1 MGGRPLLRRGLLG
14 GSISLGA
21 LSAAHAQSPSID
33 YAVFTE
39 FSPQNKKLLPG
50 WNRRIFTDT
59 DSRKGSSIQC
69 DFETGIVS
77 LAPGTYHLSGLSI
90 VAYDSSTAPPEMTTT
105 RSPAAAGYC
114 RLRRLA
120 GDPGPEQIGLRDID
134 NADPSVICIGSPSSA
149 NLAPSVFE
157 AFCEAEQPTR
167 LLLEHQAG
175 SNPQDILLRV
185 FVANSKWHAVAR
197 LAIRRLP

>member
-1 MGGRPLLRRGLLG
+1 MPGRALLRRGLLG
-14 GSISLGA
+14 AGLSLGV
-21 LSAAHAQSPSID
+21 LSAAQAQSPASD

-39 FSPQNKKLLPG
+39 YSPQNKKLLPG
-50 WNRRIFTDT
+50 WNRRVFTDA
-59 DSRKGSSIQC
+59 DSRKGDSIQC
-69 DFETGIVS
+69 DFKTGIVS

-114 RLRRLA
+114 RLRRVTGEPRL
-120 GDPGPEQIGLRDID
+120 EQIGLRDID
-134 NADPSVICIGSPSSA
+134 NVDASVICIGSSSSA

-157 AFCEAEQPTR
+157 AFCEAPQPTR

-175 SNPQDILLRV
+175 SDPQDVLLRV
-185 FVANSKWHAVAR
+185 FVGNSKWHAVAR